1 MTLLTCSEVVFLLH
15 CIMAEPLPVQHL
27 LQARAQ
33 EVPAHIHATS
43 QAPLPVLPAP
53 QGPTAPASEAA
64 GENADTGN

>member
-1 MTLLTCSEVVFLLH
+1 
-15 CIMAEPLPVQHL
+15 MAEPLPVQHL

-33 EVPAHIHATS
+33 EVLAHIHATS

-53 QGPTAPASEAA
+53 QGLTAPASEAA